1 MNENVFAIEY
11 MYLTRDI
18 LSIGKP
24 AGKPGTFSHKNA
36 ALDSTKERVTWNVN
50 GTPFCFNNLEKETTA
65 KLSSTF
71 EHLRS
76 RAY

>member
-24 AGKPGTFSHKNA
+24 AGKPGSFSYIKCSFGLNKGESDMECKWHTILFK
-36 ALDSTKERVTWNVN
+36 
-50 GTPFCFNNLEKETTA
+50 
-65 KLSSTF
+65 
-71 EHLRS
+71 
-76 RAY
+76 

>member
-18 LSIGKP
+18 LSTGK
-24 AGKPGTFSHKNA
+24 SHKNA